1 MGKTYFNLA
10 DQLNFNGS
18 GIKIKGNAVKPLEKQ
33 MVSGSATFG
42 TELSRIYQ
50 SVIACQPLI
59 HGGKPADGIPA
70 EVYLSVINSS
80 PRAGRINIEGNEKT
94 GYVVKTSVSLNQV
107 SMRNASTASAKA
119 ENTEKIVVSGLQVE
133 GRFKYQFIET
143 ALHDIDVL
151 VEQGTSPSDITWIV
165 FWHNYVYQDFDLKH
179 FQETASQ
186 LGIKLK
192 KIESKKQFINYINY
206 KNQSGYGKGRKDTK
220 ISYMS
225 VFGHGQ
231 TPRFTGGIENQLSF
245 GYDLDRKFNDDFLT
259 QNINFLQSDIKSIKL
274 EAFSTNSATYFFTC
288 NTGTADK
295 DGLRFAQ
302 VWANKTRADTYAFK
316 NARSSYSFMNCSMDE
331 INAAFNLPGKK
342 MDIAV
347 SDIINGLREK
357 GNEWADSINTEIITK
372 VIGEE
377 RREVAQYISMF
388 IVPFSVS
395 EEWKQKRARG
405 KDRERVDR
413 NGHKYGYSDKGSLQ
427 YPMIN
432 NSIDDLDIILGTMGE
447 ERGFKKFTPE

>member
-10 DQLNFNGS
+10 DQFNFNGS
-18 GIKIKGNAVKPLEKQ
+18 GIKIKGNAVRPLEKQ

-42 TELSRIYQ
+42 TELSQIYQ

-94 GYVVKTSVSLNQV
+94 GYVVKTSISLNQV
-107 SMRNASTASAKA
+107 SMRSASAASAKV
-119 ENTEKIVVSGLQVE
+119 ENTEKIVVSGLQVD
-133 GRFKYQFIET
+133 GTFKYQFIET

-231 TPRFTGGIENQLSF
+231 TPRFTGGTENQLAF
-245 GYDLDRKFNDDFLT
+245 GYELRPQLIMNVERD
-259 QNINFLQSDIKSIKL
+259 INFLQSDINSIKP
-274 EAFSTNSATYFFTC
+274 EAFSTNPVTYFFTC

-316 NARSSYSFMNCSMDE
+316 NARSNYSFMNCSMDE
-331 INAAFNLPGKK
+331 ISVAFNLPGKET
-342 MDIAV
+342 DIAV

-357 GNEWADSINTEIITK
+357 WNEWADSLNIEDITK

-388 IVPFSVS
+388 IVPVSVS
-395 EEWKQKRARG
+395 EEWEQKRERG
-405 KDRERVDR
+405 EDRKRVDR
-413 NGHKYGYSDKGSLQ
+413 NGHKYGYSDKGSLH

-432 NSIDDLDIILGTMGE
+432 NILDDLDIILGTIGE

>member
-18 GIKIKGNAVKPLEKQ
+18 GIKIKGNAVKPLEKP
-33 MVSGSATFG
+33 MVSGRATFG
-42 TELSRIYQ
+42 TESSRIYQ
-50 SVIACQPLI
+50 SVIASQPLTS
-59 HGGKPADGIPA
+59 GGKPVGEIPA
-70 EVYLSVINSS
+70 EVYLRVINSS
-80 PRAGRINIEGNEKT
+80 PRAGRISIEKDQKA
-94 GYVVKTSVSLNQV
+94 GYVVKTSISLNQV
-107 SMRNASTASAKA
+107 SMRNASAASRKV
-119 ENTEKIVVSGLQVE
+119 ENTEKIVVSGLQVD
-133 GRFKYQFIET
+133 GTFKYQFIEA

-165 FWHNYVYQDFDLKH
+165 FWHNSVYQDFDLKH

-192 KIESKKQFINYINY
+192 KTESKKQLIHYINY
-206 KNQSGYGKGRKDTK
+206 KNQSGYGKGRNDTK
-220 ISYMS
+220 ISYIS
-225 VFGHGQ
+225 VFGHGL
-231 TPRFTGGIENQLSF
+231 TPRFTGGTENQLAF
-245 GYDLDRKFNDDFLT
+245 GYHLDPKLIKNVERD
-259 QNINFLQSDIKSIKL
+259 INFLQSDINSIKP
-274 EAFSTNSATYFFTC
+274 EAFSANPATYFFTC

-302 VWANKTRADTYAFK
+302 LWANKTRADTYAFK
-316 NARSSYSFMNCSMDE
+316 NARSNYAFMNCSMDE
-331 INAAFNLPGKK
+331 ISVAFNLPGKE

-357 GNEWADSINTEIITK
+357 GNEWGDSLNTEIITK

-377 RREVAQYISMF
+377 SREVAQYISTF

-395 EEWKQKRARG
+395 EEWKQKRERG
-405 KDRERVDR
+405 EDRERVDS
-413 NGHKYGYSDKGSLQ
+413 NGHTYGYSDKGSLH
-427 YPMIN
+427 YPMTN
-432 NSIDDLDIILGTMGE
+432 NILDDWDIILGTLGE